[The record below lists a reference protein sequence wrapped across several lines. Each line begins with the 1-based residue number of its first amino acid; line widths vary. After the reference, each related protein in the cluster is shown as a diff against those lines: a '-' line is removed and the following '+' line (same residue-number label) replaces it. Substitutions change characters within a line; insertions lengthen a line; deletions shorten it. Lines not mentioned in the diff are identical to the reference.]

1 MLLRQ
6 PRVASSELLR
16 HHLSR
21 MLSGCRTNAVEGAF
35 TVITPLQVRL
45 VAIV

>member
-1 MLLRQ
+1 MLVCQ
-6 PRVASSELLR
+6 PRVSSSELLR

-21 MLSGCRTNAVEGAF
+21 ILSGCRTTAVEGAF